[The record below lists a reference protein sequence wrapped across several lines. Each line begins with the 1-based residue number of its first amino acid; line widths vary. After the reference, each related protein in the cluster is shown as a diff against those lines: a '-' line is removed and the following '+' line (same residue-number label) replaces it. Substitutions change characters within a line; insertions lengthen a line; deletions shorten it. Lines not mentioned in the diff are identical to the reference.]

1 MADEP
6 ENTAYA
12 EPKDPEIGPYF
23 IALFDVLGF
32 SDRISRDGVA
42 KTLATYRDLIETA
55 VLEPARRC
63 LGTVLTPEGRIFTV
77 FVLPVRYAYFSDT
90 ILLWVPL
97 QQVFAAAFVTRCA
110 DLMCHALRKEVP
122 LRGAISLGEAVMH
135 KATST
140 YIGKPLIE
148 AYKLEKGQNWVG
160 LVLGVSATWPP
171 FIAEL
176 DGPSIIEYLAPMKE
190 KYAKHASPV
199 VVDWPRIWRDSQ
211 TDNAKDYLCRLNTD
225 KEHAQYYENAQ
236 KFVDYSL
243 QHHEWYKNP
252 DSIPSDSNLKLVS
265 YAEFQNAQQR
275 VERDAEDRE
284 S

>member
-1 MADEP
+1 MTDEH

-12 EPKDPEIGPYF
+12 EPKDPEIGPYVLT
-23 IALFDVLGF
+23 LFDVLGF
-32 SDRISRDGVA
+32 SDRVSRDGVA
-42 KTLATYRDLIETA
+42 KTLATYKDLIETA

-63 LGTVLTPEGRIFTV
+63 LGTVLTPQGRV
-77 FVLPVRYAYFSDT
+77 MSLFVLPVRYAYFSDT

-135 KATST
+135 KASNT
-140 YIGKPLIE
+140 YLGEPLIE
-148 AYKLEKGQNWVG
+148 AARLEKGQNWVG
-160 LVLGVSATWPP
+160 LALGESAMWPQ

-176 DGPSIIEYLAPMKE
+176 DGLSIIEYPAPMKE

-199 VVDWPRIWRDSQ
+199 VVDWPRIWRDSHK
-211 TDNAKDYLCRLNTD
+211 DSAKDYLARLNKD
-225 KEHAQYYENAQ
+225 KEHAHYYENTGR
-236 KFVDYSL
+236 FVDYSL

-252 DSIPSDSNLKLVS
+252 DAIPSNAKLKLVS
-265 YAEFQNAQQR
+265 YTDYKNAQQSTPA
-275 VERDAEDRE
+275 DAKRPAE
-284 S
+284 

>member
-1 MADEP
+1 MADDH
-6 ENTAYA
+6 ENTTYA
-12 EPKDPEIGPYF
+12 EPKYPEIGPYLL
-23 IALFDVLGF
+23 ALFDVLGF
-32 SDRISRDGVA
+32 SDRVSRDGVA
-42 KTLATYRDLIETA
+42 KTLSTYRDLIVTA

-110 DLMCHALRKEVP
+110 DLMCHALRREVP

-135 KATST
+135 KGTNI
-140 YIGKPLIE
+140 YLGKPLIE
-148 AYKLEKGQNWVG
+148 AAKIEKGQNWVG
-160 LVLGVSATWPP
+160 LTLGVSAIWPA

-176 DGPSIIEYLAPMKE
+176 DGPSIIEYTAPMKK

-211 TDNAKDYLCRLNTD
+211 KDSAKDYLTRLNKD
-225 KEHAQYYENAQ
+225 KKHSHYYENAQ
-236 KFVDYSL
+236 IFVDYSL
-243 QHHEWYKNP
+243 KHH
-252 DSIPSDSNLKLVS
+252 
-265 YAEFQNAQQR
+265 
-275 VERDAEDRE
+275 
-284 S
+284 